1 MQDTIKPTLIEKE
14 LIPKL
19 HFKDDLQQEEIEI
32 EEQLELKNK
41 LIEAT
46 RLGNSYRGKMRIEF
60 FDDIGL
66 KAVETTIWAAGSKF
80 ICLKGGVW
88 IPISRIKKITTL

>member
-1 MQDTIKPTLIEKE
+1 MQDTLKPTLIEKE
-14 LIPKL
+14 LISKL
-19 HFKDDLQQEEIEI
+19 NFKDNFPLEELEL

-46 RLGNSYRGKMRIEF
+46 KLGNSYRGKMRIEF

-66 KAVETTIWAAGSKF
+66 KAVETTIWAAGAKF

-88 IPISRIKKITTL
+88 IPISRIKKVTTL

>member
-1 MQDTIKPTLIEKE
+1 MQDTLKPTLIEKE
-14 LIPKL
+14 LISKL
-19 HFKDDLQQEEIEI
+19 NFKNNVPIEELEI

-60 FDDIGL
+60 LDDVGL
-66 KAVETTIWAAGSKF
+66 KAVETTIWAAGAKF

-88 IPISRIKKITTL
+88 IPISRIKKVITL

>member
-1 MQDTIKPTLIEKE
+1 MQDTLQPQLIEKE

-19 HFKDDLQQEEIEI
+19 NFKADIAQESLEIEA
-32 EEQLELKNK
+32 QLELKNK

-60 FDDIGL
+60 MADVGL
-66 KAVETTIWAAGSKF
+66 KAVETTIWAAGAKF

-88 IPISRIKKITTL
+88 IPISRIKNISTL

>member
-1 MQDTIKPTLIEKE
+1 MQDTLKPTLIEKE

-19 HFKDDLQQEEIEI
+19 NFKKLLEF
-32 EEQLELKNK
+32 EQSPELKSK

-46 RLGNSYRGKMRIEF
+46 RLGNSYKGKMRIEF
-60 FDDIGL
+60 MDDAGK
-66 KAVETTIWAAGSKF
+66 KAVETTIWATGAKF

-88 IPISRIKKITTL
+88 LPISRILKISMI

>member
-1 MQDTIKPTLIEKE
+1 MQDTLQPTLIEKE

-19 HFKDDLQQEEIEI
+19 NFKTGLEQQELEI

-66 KAVETTIWAAGSKF
+66 KAVETTIWAAGAKF

-88 IPISRIKKITTL
+88 IPISRIKNIRTI

>member
-1 MQDTIKPTLIEKE
+1 MQDTLKPTLIEKE
-14 LIPKL
+14 LISKL
-19 HFKDDLQQEEIEI
+19 RFKDSFKEELRT

-60 FDDIGL
+60 FDDSGL
-66 KAVETTIWAAGSKF
+66 KAVETTIWAAGAKF

-88 IPISRIKKITTL
+88 IPISRINKVTTL

>member
-1 MQDTIKPTLIEKE
+1 MQDTLQPTLIEKE

-19 HFKDDLQQEEIEI
+19 SFKKP
-32 EEQLELKNK
+32 LELEQSPELKDK

-46 RLGNSYRGKMRIEF
+46 RLGNAYKGKMRIEF
-60 FDDIGL
+60 IDDNGF
-66 KAVETTIWAAGSKF
+66 KAVETTIWATGARF

-88 IPISRIKKITTL
+88 LPISRIKNISMI

>member
-1 MQDTIKPTLIEKE
+1 MQETLEPTLIEKE

-19 HFKDDLQQEEIEI
+19 NFKKLLEF
-32 EEQLELKNK
+32 EQSPQLKDK

-46 RLGNSYRGKMRIEF
+46 RLGNSYKGKMRIEF
-60 FDDIGL
+60 VDDNGF
-66 KAVETTIWAAGSKF
+66 KVVETTIWATGAKF

-88 IPISRIKKITTL
+88 LPISRIKKISMI

>member
-1 MQDTIKPTLIEKE
+1 MQETLQPTLIEKE

-19 HFKDDLQQEEIEI
+19 NFKKLLEF
-32 EEQLELKNK
+32 EQSPVLKHK

-46 RLGNSYRGKMRIEF
+46 RLGNSYKGKMRIEF
-60 FDDIGL
+60 VDDSGF
-66 KAVETTIWAAGSKF
+66 KVVETTIWATGAKF

-88 IPISRIKKITTL
+88 LPISRIKKISMI

>member
-1 MQDTIKPTLIEKE
+1 MQDTLQPTLIEKE

-19 HFKDDLQQEEIEI
+19 NFKTGLEQQELEI

-66 KAVETTIWAAGSKF
+66 KAVETTIWAAGAKF

-88 IPISRIKKITTL
+88 IPISRIKNISTI